1 MRTKKA
7 ILKEANSFADEERAA
22 VDYYNAVY
30 AASQTQVLTLEV
42 LLNLRE
48 QNEKIIQLLS
58 SKSISN

>member
-42 LLNLRE
+42 LLDIRE

-58 SKSISN
+58 SKSPSN